1 VSWTE
6 RILGIALGV
15 ILGAG
20 VVVVFV
26 FVFSERTVDAPSLS
40 DHGRAAQGGGDGAGG
55 RRPAP
60 PSAPPPIATVRV
72 LGGAPPPGGPAQ
84 LNYQKGELVRL
95 RILSDQMV
103 TLQLLGA
110 GPKFAAQANHPVLK
124 RFEVSKTGDFPLVV
138 LPSHIDVARI
148 SVGGN

>member
-6 RILGIALGV
+6 RILGTVLGIVLGV
-15 ILGAG
+15 G

-40 DHGRAAQGGGDGAGG
+40 DHTRTTQGGGGGAGG

-72 LGGAPPPGGPAQ
+72 LGGAPPPSGPAQ
-84 LNYQKGELVRL
+84 LNYQQGELVRL
-95 RILSDQMV
+95 RILSDQTV
-103 TLQLLGA
+103 ALQLLGA
-110 GPKFAAQANHPVLK
+110 GSQFTAQANQPMLK
-124 RFEVSKTGDFPLVV
+124 RFKASKTGDFPLVV